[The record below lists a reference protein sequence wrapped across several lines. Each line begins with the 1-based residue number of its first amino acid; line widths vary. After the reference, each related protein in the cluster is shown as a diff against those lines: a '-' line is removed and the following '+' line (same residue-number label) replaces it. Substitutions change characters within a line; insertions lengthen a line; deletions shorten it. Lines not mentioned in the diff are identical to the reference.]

1 MSVCARGGGGGVVNY
16 SEKWG
21 DSLSLEGLD
30 WERDILYAHFI
41 FIRRIKGRSALR
53 FPHQQR
59 MDVSSKR
66 VGVTRKGATASRLGR
81 EETSQE
87 EAEAP
92 LLALAPVGE
101 VAPQAPLPRP
111 GPPPLPALLRS
122 TQPFKLPPKSNYVS
136 VFSYPR
142 THPN

>member
-1 MSVCARGGGGGVVNY
+1 M
-16 SEKWG
+16 
-21 DSLSLEGLD
+21 
-30 WERDILYAHFI
+30 FT
-41 FIRRIKGRSALR
+41 RRIKGYSALR

-87 EAEAP
+87 EGAAP
-92 LLALAPVGE
+92 LLALAPAGE
-101 VAPQAPLPRP
+101 VAPHAPLPRP
-111 GPPPLPALLRS
+111 APPPPRPALLRS

-136 VFSYPR
+136 AFSYPR